1 LNAIIGYSE
10 ILVEEIT
17 DLKVPS
23 LIPDVQK
30 IHGAGNH
37 LLGLINN
44 ILDLSKVEAGKSN
57 SSWKPLRSRL

>member
-30 IHGAGNH
+30 IHGAVIICWG
-37 LLGLINN
+37 
-44 ILDLSKVEAGKSN
+44 
-57 SSWKPLRSRL
+57 